1 MNRHVIALATLT
13 LSSAPVIADEATTVD
28 WTVSGYDA
36 SYAQGVE
43 DNAAMKLDLEE
54 PELEGVPWME
64 EGPFL
69 PRQPDLAGS
78 GEQRPGD
85 MQN

>member
-1 MNRHVIALATLT
+1 MNRLVTAFATLA
-13 LSSAPVIADEATTVD
+13 LSSAPVIADEATIVD

-54 PELEGVPWME
+54 PGLEEVPWME